1 MSIVEDSQP
10 EPITFKE
17 HIFDF
22 SFHPSNDIVAV
33 GLINGQVQWY
43 TNILFFLKQNATK
56 TTQ

>member
-1 MSIVEDSQP
+1 MSIQETQP

-43 TNILFFLKQNATK
+43 IKK
-56 TTQ
+56 KR